1 MAFASLC
8 FACARGLLA
17 GLVWCSFE
25 ATVVALSGRIAP
37 RGGVMVGELVASS
50 AALRFAG
57 GWLFGVLLK
66 QLAFLSLA
74 ALQARR
80 VMVGKCVAG
89 YAALDLRAVE
99 PSVHCCG
106 TKRENG
112 MVGIQGSGKQN
123 LTMHSSR
130 RRIALV
136 VLPGHNAGAA

>member
-1 MAFASLC
+1 
-8 FACARGLLA
+8 
-17 GLVWCSFE
+17 
-25 ATVVALSGRIAP
+25 
-37 RGGVMVGELVASS
+37 MVGELVASS

-89 YAALDLRAVE
+89 YAALDLQAVE
-99 PSVHCCG
+99 PSVHCWG
-106 TKRENG
+106 TRRENE

-130 RRIALV
+130 RRIAFSFLS
-136 VLPGHNAGAA
+136 GHNAGAA

>member
-1 MAFASLC
+1 MNSGRVARAVAVVPLGFV
-8 FACARGLLA
+8 CARGLLA
-17 GLVWCSFE
+17 GLVWCSSE

-57 GWLFGVLLK
+57 GWLFGVLLQ

-99 PSVHCCG
+99 PSVHC
-106 TKRENG
+106 
-112 MVGIQGSGKQN
+112 
-123 LTMHSSR
+123 
-130 RRIALV
+130 
-136 VLPGHNAGAA
+136 